1 MNKKCFSADKLDQYI
16 SGCIAIVWSLKI
28 KRYQLN
34 VLSVCLATGR
44 KINRRTAIK
53 QLVAFQLSWAFS
65 VHREKMAET
74 PKRKKKQIS
83 IDSRSN
89 RVELGVG
96 SYGNV
101 FKGKYK
107 GRPVAVKRVLL
118 HNYSQNEEEAM
129 LKLDHPN
136 IIKLL
141 HCESDNDFRYYAMK
155 LCVASLDKLFLQS
168 DHPQKYNGPMP
179 RHIEVFHQLAS
190 GLEHI
195 HSKNLIHRDI
205 KPENILISMQTAGQ
219 NEEITIKWA
228 DFGLSRTVNER
239 GTFTMK
245 SGIKGTKKWFAPEIL
260 RLLETGE
267 EGRGDVRSDVFALA
281 LVFGC
286 LFLDG
291 QHLYGSALNKDE
303 LVKNIIEGK
312 PVNMQKIDEKL
323 RGLYENELLQKMLE
337 DDPSK
342 RMTSKQVVDQLKS
355 IKEELARKEE
365 ELRQLCAGDIQLEL
379 AEKIKDLI
387 RLGIDVNAK
396 DKDGNIALDYLYKNR
411 SRNPNQHVA
420 DAITI
425 LEAET
430 VTRSTKRKGEEPH
443 ADANEHKKR
452 G

>member
-1 MNKKCFSADKLDQYI
+1 
-16 SGCIAIVWSLKI
+16 
-28 KRYQLN
+28 
-34 VLSVCLATGR
+34 
-44 KINRRTAIK
+44 
-53 QLVAFQLSWAFS
+53 
-65 VHREKMAET
+65 MAET

-83 IDSRSN
+83 IDIN

-96 SYGNV
+96 SYGHV
-101 FKGKYK
+101 LKGKYK

-118 HNYSQNEEEAM
+118 DNYSQNEEEAM

-141 HCESDNDFRYYAMK
+141 HCESDNNFRYYAME

-190 GLEHI
+190 GIEHI

-260 RLLETGE
+260 RLLETDE

-303 LVKNIIEGK
+303 LDKLNKNIIEGK

-323 RGLYENELLQKMLE
+323 RGLYEDELLQKMLE

-379 AEKIKDLI
+379 TEKIKDLI

-396 DKDGNIALDYLYKNR
+396 DKDGNIALDYLYENR
-411 SRNPNQHVA
+411 SRNPNQQVA
-420 DAITI
+420 DAIKI

-443 ADANEHKKR
+443 ADENEHKKR